1 VIYLGHGTSLSAKIG
16 LGTLGK
22 LGMQHGSISGKSNTS
37 QNEEGK
43 GELLSTSGASAT
55 TNGSAS
61 TSDHNITGQVVSS
74 GLDGGDEVAH
84 QFLVTSLVVVIVV
97 GLHAVGKS
105 MSRLALSGVV
115 VEVLAYLGD
124 LGTLVLVVV
133 VVVIVVVLVL
143 ILLEARGDALSLGKG
158 LLEEVVA
165 EVQGGAIVVLQVG
178 GHIGTLIVDGAV
190 LIGEDSNLDTGAGRG
205 ADSAGVVGLV
215 AIRILVVELL
225 ALGVLRGIDISIGL
239 HVINV
244 LALSVARGGV
254 DVGTRVGIVVI
265 LIGVVVA
272 IGRIGRRLNALVAK
286 LAVLLLLL
294 LLSLEGVGQIG
305 VHVDNV
311 LAVVVVASA
320 AAVVGAHVEDD
331 KVLGGKDGVG
341 VLTVLVVVLIV
352 VVVAIVVVGVLLDE
366 LTLLELDRVAGKI
379 HLLGL
384 IVVVLKLT
392 KGGGAQH
399 ELGVHLCLGGVAADL
414 GCEGVA
420 GCGGADG
427 GRGREEGEGELHGWI
442 VMILL
447 NIDDI

>member
-1 VIYLGHGTSLSAKIG
+1 MIYLGHGTSLSAKIG

-115 VEVLAYLGD
+115 VKVLAYLGD
-124 LGTLVLVVV
+124 LGTLVLVV

-215 AIRILVVELL
+215 AIGILVVELL

-320 AAVVGAHVEDD
+320 AAVVGAHAEDD

-352 VVVAIVVVGVLLDE
+352 VVAIVVVGILLDE

-427 GRGREEGEGELHGWI
+427 GRGREEGEGEFHGWI

>member
-105 MSRLALSGVV
+105 VSRLALSGVV
-115 VEVLAYLGD
+115 VKVLAYLGD
-124 LGTLVLVVV
+124 LGTLVLVV

-215 AIRILVVELL
+215 AIGILVVELL

-305 VHVDNV
+305 VHVNNV

-320 AAVVGAHVEDD
+320 ATVVGAHAEDD